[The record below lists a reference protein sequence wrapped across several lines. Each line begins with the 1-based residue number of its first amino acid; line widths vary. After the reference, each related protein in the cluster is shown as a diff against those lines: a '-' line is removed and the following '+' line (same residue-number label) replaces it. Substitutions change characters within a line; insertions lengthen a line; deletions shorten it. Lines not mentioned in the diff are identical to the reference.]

1 MNNNY
6 KILIT
11 NHDKYKNVKL
21 NNIYVLKDNNNK
33 CRKSHLI
40 YIKLLVT
47 LLLFV
52 AKLQTNIST
61 ISSDLEE
68 YEIDKAPQHENTE
81 KDHIQ
86 LRSKIFWNYTF
97 LKNEMHAYELYNVF
111 KFPKISLILMNNE
124 NHQPN
129 IYKIKDYIKIFVSQK
144 FTNVEI
150 ILCLFKENKKDYNSF
165 TKEFE
170 NLMKKDV
177 LKVYLKTG
185 DIKEDYSNIINL
197 IKGSYTIFIND
208 NNLIEDIH
216 FQQIFEFLVDKTN
229 N

>member
-1 MNNNY
+1 
-6 KILIT
+6 
-11 NHDKYKNVKL
+11 
-21 NNIYVLKDNNNK
+21 
-33 CRKSHLI
+33 
-40 YIKLLVT
+40 
-47 LLLFV
+47 
-52 AKLQTNIST
+52 
-61 ISSDLEE
+61 
-68 YEIDKAPQHENTE
+68 
-81 KDHIQ
+81 
-86 LRSKIFWNYTF
+86 
-97 LKNEMHAYELYNVF
+97 MHAYELYNAF
-111 KFPKISLILMNNE
+111 KFPKISLILMNYE

-150 ILCLFKENKKDYNSF
+150 ILCLFQKNKKDYNSF

-229 N
+229 NYHYVWNKGNTQII